1 MIKKNFLLVDNSSE
15 EIKFLALEIEKE
27 INGKK
32 IENEQDKVNQEKFW
46 KVYMK
51 YIDLK
56 SKVYL
61 VTGANGRIG
70 YELSK
75 QLINLGITAS
85 FGAGRTKTY
94 RLNIQQFLKL
104 SKEELTSQ
112 GRFEQNS
119 FTETDGNQWVPWCSK
134 HF

>member
-51 YIDLK
+51 YIDLEK
-56 SKVYL
+56 MGTVRPKISPTFL
-61 VTGANGRIG
+61 RN
-70 YELSK
+70 
-75 QLINLGITAS
+75 NLDL
-85 FGAGRTKTY
+85 
-94 RLNIQQFLKL
+94 LN
-104 SKEELTSQ
+104 
-112 GRFEQNS
+112 
-119 FTETDGNQWVPWCSK
+119 
-134 HF
+134 